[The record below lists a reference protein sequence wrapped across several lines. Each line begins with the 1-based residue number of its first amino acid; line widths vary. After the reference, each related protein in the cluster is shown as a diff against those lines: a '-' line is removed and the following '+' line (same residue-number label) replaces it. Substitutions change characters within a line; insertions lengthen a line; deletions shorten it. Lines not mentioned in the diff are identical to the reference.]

1 MNVNVV
7 SPLNSPKYALK
18 EVLLIGYPQGKNNPP
33 LAVKGYTK
41 LGPTSGSVNKYPSAL
56 AGQLIDVP

>member
-1 MNVNVV
+1 MLSIAEGINVNVV
-7 SPLNSPKYALK
+7 SPLNSPRYALK

-41 LGPTSGSVNKYPSAL
+41 LGPTSGSSNK
-56 AGQLIDVP
+56 